1 MRLPAFPRGGDGASP
16 PGACADGD
24 MPTTSVHGAELC
36 PCCPPSTAQCR
47 AQARPCTGSRPG
59 ADTLP
64 GTVPA
69 PTHPVPPR
77 PGRRVSLSPLPLR
90 RRVWAH
96 GPAAA
101 PAPCYAKVRPAHRQ
115 SRLLRKN
122 DSQETPEG
130 VQCLPAQSGASA
142 PCSPPMPRGLT
153 SWARRGPLSTL
164 FPVAS
169 GKGSPTHGP
178 HRLRVEVRTYGLEL
192 WGGGSL
198 GPHGG
203 QFSSRQLAGA
213 RCVFAPNAPPTGELP
228 FFPARGPPTG
238 RPPLTQHRQ
247 LVALVT
253 HSGDSLCV
261 WPGGHIFKHLV
272 LKTESS
278 LLPSCSIFCGSSRV
292 CFVPC
297 GCHWPHVAP

>member
-1 MRLPAFPRGGDGASP
+1 MG
-16 PGACADGD
+16 
-24 MPTTSVHGAELC
+24 T
-36 PCCPPSTAQCR
+36 CPPRLRMVLNSAL
-47 AQARPCTGSRPG
+47 AARPAQPSAGPRHGRARGAGQGQTHFQAPFQRP
-59 ADTLP
+59 
-64 GTVPA
+64 
-69 PTHPVPPR
+69 PTQSHHG

-96 GPAAA
+96 SPAAA

-198 GPHGG
+198 GPRGG